1 MAVNFG
7 LLQPAQPV
15 SAFFQGQQDVRAEA
29 DRNAL
34 RQMQAQQMAAQQ
46 ENLLAQRQERMAHA
60 AEAFAEYKDWSKE
73 MRTNDAEEPA
83 PAEPARNVPSAV
95 EEDDVKPF

>member
-15 SAFFQGQQDVRAEA
+15 SAFFQGQQDIRAEA

-46 ENLLAQRQERMAHA
+46 ENL
-60 AEAFAEYKDWSKE
+60 
-73 MRTNDAEEPA
+73 
-83 PAEPARNVPSAV
+83 
-95 EEDDVKPF
+95 